1 MLVVGTREQLE
12 NYIRNNGL
20 NEDDPGT
27 LNYHMYESF
36 SAPHFDDLLFIIKVD
51 DNLTTFEHYSET
63 RDFEFDDEEE
73 RQRLMSEDPEGRI
86 IDLRVQQGG
95 VSRKRRRRSRRRT
108 KSPKSKGRKRK
119 SIRKT
124 KRRSR
129 KNSSTRRFRKTKG
142 HKQSRK
148 RTRRMKYK
156 K

>member
-95 VSRKRRRRSRRRT
+95 VSRKRRSRRRT

-129 KNSSTRRFRKTKG
+129 KNSSTRRFRKTRG

>member
-51 DNLTTFEHYSET
+51 DNMTTFEHYSEIQ
-63 RDFEFDDEEE
+63 DFEFDDEEE
-73 RQRLMSEDPEGRI
+73 RQSLMRENPEGRI

-95 VSRKRRRRSRRRT
+95 VSRKRRRSRRRT
-108 KSPKSKGRKRK
+108 KSSKSKGRKRK

-142 HKQSRK
+142 YKQSRK